1 MQIIR
6 ASDGHTLIDKNTGI
20 PINPPKN
27 IIIGNNVWIASRCTI
42 LKGAVIP
49 DGSMVAACA
58 LVNKKFDNENI
69 ILAGIPAKII
79 KENILWDFN
88 TYGVCMIK
96 LENISNID

>member
-1 MQIIR
+1 
-6 ASDGHTLIDKNTGI
+6 
-20 PINPPKN
+20 
-27 IIIGNNVWIASRCTI
+27 
-42 LKGAVIP
+42 
-49 DGSMVAACA
+49 MVAACA